1 MILILEYLILFFFFN
16 SVSASYE
23 FIKTSVVGE
32 KQNVAVIT
40 LNRPKA
46 LNALCNGLM
55 AELNIALDAYD
66 QDKQISAIVLTGN
79 EKAFAAGADIKEML
93 NNTYAQNLKT
103 NFLSDWT
110 RVTRVQKPIIAA
122 VNGYALGGGCELAM
136 MVRNSKRIF
145 FSYFFNLI

>member
-1 MILILEYLILFFFFN
+1 M
-16 SVSASYE
+16 
-23 FIKTSVVGE
+23 GE

-136 MVRNSKRIF
+136 MVRNSKRIC